1 MVAKTGRSRLD
12 RGLQMLQRNGVRRG
26 VMGSSRPWFWVAV
39 GTLGLRRLR
48 RAIGSEPEVVFRG
61 ELQPGQT
68 FKIEHVPE
76 TYGGKKIKV
85 RRRSR

>member
-1 MVAKTGRSRLD
+1 VAAKARRSRLD
-12 RGLQMLQRNGVRRG
+12 RGLQILQRNGVRRG

-39 GTLGLRRLR
+39 GTWGFRRLR
-48 RAIGSEPEVVFRG
+48 RAIGSEPELVYRG

-68 FKIEHVPE
+68 FKIEHMPE
-76 TYGGKKIKV
+76 TYGGKKVKV

>member
-1 MVAKTGRSRLD
+1 MPAKAGRSRLD
-12 RGLQMLQRNGVRRG
+12 RGLQILQRNGVRRG

-39 GTLGLRRLR
+39 GTWGLRRLR
-48 RAIGSEPEVVFRG
+48 RAIGSEPEVVYRG

-68 FKIEHVPE
+68 FTIEHTAE
-76 TYGGKKIKV
+76 TYGGKKVKV